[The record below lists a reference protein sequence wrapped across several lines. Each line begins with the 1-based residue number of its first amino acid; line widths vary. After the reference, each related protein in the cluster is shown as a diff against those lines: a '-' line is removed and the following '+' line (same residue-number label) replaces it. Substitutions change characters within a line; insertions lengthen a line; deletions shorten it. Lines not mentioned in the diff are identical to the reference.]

1 MTPQQAIEVLKTEIQ
16 CVRNINCDR
25 SECKS
30 CHLVMQEQ
38 DILEAYEMAIQALE
52 GEKLWK
58 GADWLLAK
66 PTVAKGGFTVLDT
79 ETGEQFENDEFVIE
93 QNGRLNRIYCGFWN
107 YWEDGTKRHE
117 IEAEEVEHGRYA
129 IRFKS

>member
-16 CVRNINCDR
+16 CVRNKNCDR
-25 SECKS
+25 SECKN

-52 GEKLWK
+52 GEKLW
-58 GADWLLAK
+58 GEDHWLLEK
-66 PTVAKGGFTVLDT
+66 PKVSISGFTVLDT
-79 ETGEQFENDEFVIE
+79 ETGEQFDDEFVIE

-107 YWEDGTKRHE
+107 YWEDGTERHG

-129 IRFKS
+129 IRFK